1 MQPTSWEVSVD
12 HEHLVT
18 TKTDVACQHPD
29 GNCLFRSV
37 YAVLNL
43 KDPKSMLTRAFRAV

>member
-18 TKTDVACQHPD
+18 TKTDVVWPNIQTATACSGQLH
-29 GNCLFRSV
+29 LS
-37 YAVLNL
+37 A
-43 KDPKSMLTRAFRAV
+43 